1 MACDF
6 NFSNFTV
13 VGDCQ
18 NNGSGSFTLDLFTT
32 SEPMSITWYLPNPW
46 SPNEGGGPSVETD
59 ILNGPK
65 TYSNLPAGLYVLE
78 INDSCGGPTELTQ
91 NNRTTLNI
99 YVSSASSCVSITN
112 VTPTTCGL
120 VNGSLTAA
128 VANTNGSVTY
138 KLYLENN
145 NNRVPPINTSPEVP
159 FEPDLIRLEVTNS
172 DTLVFNNLPYG
183 IYYVI
188 ADDGGGCTGRSE
200 NSIIQNS
207 TLLNYGLYSVN
218 SSNCGN
224 LSTGVGRIFITG
236 LTGVAPYT
244 YLWSSPIPTS
254 LENNVSLTGSSITG
268 LTTGDYSVTI
278 TDAQGCTSTQS
289 AFIVDVP
296 PVSLG
301 PITPTPPTC
310 FDPNGSIEITVINGT
325 PPYRYYIPSINYID
339 ISYDQT
345 YTFPNLYGGIYNITV
360 TDSSLCSVNTQ
371 VSLAQENSF
380 AVTSTDKINSVCG
393 NNNGSISILLNGN
406 PNSFYNY
413 TLKKRNGDTFNQP
426 QQGISTSFTGLFPD
440 TYTLTISDTICTYS
454 GTVVIES
461 TLSYNVTTQ
470 ASGTTC
476 GGNNGSVVISKTTG
490 GTSPSIYSIEGGNG
504 ASIPPS
510 TQTPLNS
517 YPFNNLSSGTY
528 TLTISDSGS
537 ASCVFMGSYTIN
549 NEVTYDLTVTTTG
562 TTCNGKNGGVTLE
575 ITSGGTPPYLYK
587 INGSSIKTSLTSYT
601 FNNLVSGN
609 YLASVTDALF
619 CYQST
624 PFTIDS
630 SNTIDFH
637 LTTEDSYNNDGS
649 ITSYITNG
657 TPPFTLYF
665 NGATTGTT
673 VMTIPNLSSG
683 NYSVRIVDSAGCSK
697 TKRAPIGG
705 LQQYS
710 SSGLGEAIC
719 RGLLYEPLTLTLNP
733 KQFFYEGYAELI
745 SGNTNCVLTAATFS
759 AQTTV
764 GDCVNSAIF
773 YNSESLTDY
782 PTDGDWFAAITLLI
796 EACPQIGLG
805 NVNINPFTNTITVT
819 TNCDPESLHN
829 SDVLVEMRI
838 DYEIECVCPVP
849 TPTQTPTQS
858 LTPTPTITQTLT
870 PTLTKTPTPQPTITP
885 TATIGSTPAVTPTM
899 TKTPTLTPT
908 YTPTPS
914 ITQTITPTKTKTP
927 TPTLT
932 VTPST
937 TPTHTPTL
945 TPSLSPV
952 NNAKWYVYKKCN
964 AMTNNDVI
972 IQPVPAVIGNIL
984 NDVILDLNTK
994 TCWQLVATGGNAG
1007 QLQGQWGGS
1016 TYPNNQFTNVY
1027 QPVFPETPDR
1037 TACEDCKKA
1046 IDNLEEPIESN
1057 CPTNLRNWSDC
1068 KAADVEGTI
1077 YIITPNGDTTVAYSF
1092 GPDFDVNIY
1101 LATLPTNTGDI
1112 IKIVLIPPIN
1122 GETVVTLNV
1131 SGSVTYSQTSTGNI
1145 VYTFKTKCNKQYP
1158 NGCSIDIFSTCM
1170 KSTPSITLYSTSYTE
1185 GGLIPNNHKNL
1196 VICANFNDNPDLTW
1210 ILNNFDTTNVLSYE
1224 LLCEDIDAA
1233 GSSPEGYFIHWWVT
1247 DIDPSQTNIIPY
1259 GTWVSANVQPTDW
1272 EV

>member
-1 MACDF
+1 MAC
-6 NFSNFTV
+6 NLSYNTSIT
-13 VGDCQ
+13 GDCG
-18 NNGSGSFTLDLFTT
+18 NINAGSFSIDIYGMGPYSIEWVSPFTGVTSLGSGVSAYTQTNLSAD
-32 SEPMSITWYLPNPW
+32 
-46 SPNEGGGPSVETD
+46 
-59 ILNGPK
+59 
-65 TYSNLPAGLYVLE
+65 TYTFN
-78 INDSCGGPTELTQ
+78 IIDSCLPINSILPV
-91 NNRTTLNI
+91 NVYI
-99 YVSSASSCVSITN
+99 SSGSCVSITN
-112 VTPTTCGL
+112 FSNTICGGD
-120 VNGSLTAA
+120 NGSITAA
-128 VANTNGSVTY
+128 TSNIYGTPIFSLYNNVTGFIYSAASYTN
-138 KLYLENN
+138 E
-145 NNRVPPINTSPEVP
+145 
-159 FEPDLIRLEVTNS
+159 F
-172 DTLVFNNLPYG
+172 VFTTLPYG

-188 ADDGGGCTGRSE
+188 ADDGGGCTGKSE
-200 NSIIQNS
+200 TCIIKESTTIDYGFYIVDDAGCKVNSGKMFISGLTGNPPYTYLWSNGSIDSSISDLSSGIYSVTVIDNTGCSVSKSGFVGQITPVNFGVAYIIQPTCYSNDGEVSITILDGTPPFHYLGSNGVTDITFDRTVVFSGLSAGVFTIQVTDAGLCSFTSSVTLQVPMGISTVSVETKNS
-207 TLLNYGLYSVN
+207 KCNDL
-218 SSNCGN
+218 
-224 LSTGVGRIFITG
+224 TGVIGPIQVFG
-236 LTGVAPYT
+236 GVAPYT
-244 YLWSSPIPTS
+244 YT
-254 LENNVSLTGSSITG
+254 LTDSN
-268 LTTGDYSVTI
+268 GDTI
-278 TDAQGCTSTQS
+278 SQ
-289 AFIVDVP
+289 
-296 PVSLG
+296 
-301 PITPTPPTC
+301 
-310 FDPNGSIEITVINGT
+310 
-325 PPYRYYIPSINYID
+325 IPSISD
-339 ISYDQT
+339 IWT
-345 YTFPNLYGGIYNITV
+345 
-360 TDSSLCSVNTQ
+360 
-371 VSLAQENSF
+371 
-380 AVTSTDKINSVCG
+380 
-393 NNNGSISILLNGN
+393 
-406 PNSFYNY
+406 
-413 TLKKRNGDTFNQP
+413 
-426 QQGISTSFTGLFPD
+426 
-440 TYTLTISDTICTYS
+440 
-454 GTVVIES
+454 
-461 TLSYNVTTQ
+461 
-470 ASGTTC
+470 
-476 GGNNGSVVISKTTG
+476 
-490 GTSPSIYSIEGGNG
+490 
-504 ASIPPS
+504 
-510 TQTPLNS
+510 
-517 YPFNNLSSGTY
+517 FNNLSSGTY

-710 SSGLGEAIC
+710 SSGLGAAIC

-782 PTDGDWFAAITLLI
+782 PTDGAWFAAITSLI

-964 AMTNNDVI
+964 AMTNDDVI

-1016 TYPNNQFTNVY
+1016 TYPYNYFTNVY
-1027 QPVFPETPDR
+1027 QPVFPETPGR

-1170 KSTPSITLYSTSYTE
+1170 KSTPSITLYSTSYSE
-1185 GGLIPNNHKNL
+1185 GGFIPVNFQNL
-1196 VICANFNDNPDLTW
+1196 VSCASSNDSPALVW
-1210 ILNNFDTTNVLSYE
+1210 ILNNLNTTNVLSYE

-1233 GSSPEGYFIHWWVT
+1233 GSSPDGYFIHWWVT
-1247 DIDPSQTNIIPY
+1247 DIDPLQTNIIAN
-1259 GTWVSANVQPTDW
+1259 GGWVNGNPQPTDW
-1272 EV
+1272 EIYFPGSDATNGWNGPCPPSTHNYRIKVTATLLNGNVFESNYSTFNSM